1 MKGHPIIYPLK
12 LKDICEN
19 NPRCLMSSGLM
30 FYDII
35 MNKFRSKA
43 LQYHVKVVGSY
54 FTKTDNNKIYMY
66 RGPLQDFYWKK
77 GTHESLD
84 VVCPYLNSVK
94 KMRQYL
100 SNIL

>member
-19 NPRCLMSSGLM
+19 DPRYLMSSGLM

-66 RGPLQDFYWKK
+66 RRGPLQDFYWKE
-77 GTHESLD
+77 GIHESLD

-94 KMRQYL
+94 K
-100 SNIL
+100 

>member
-1 MKGHPIIYPLK
+1 
-12 LKDICEN
+12 
-19 NPRCLMSSGLM
+19 MSSGLM

-66 RGPLQDFYWKK
+66 RGPLQDFY
-77 GTHESLD
+77 
-84 VVCPYLNSVK
+84 
-94 KMRQYL
+94 
-100 SNIL
+100 